1 MPGLEGKTLDH
12 YELRR
17 VIGRGGMA
25 DVYAGYDLLYEREVA
40 VKVFKREEEQMLR
53 RFIREAQLMDSLDN
67 THLVPIYNSGSSSF
81 GDTTW
86 YYIVMPFMQGG
97 TLRARIRRSPL
108 SLTEACIDLGDIAD
122 ALDYIHKRGIVHRDI
137 KASNVL
143 LDADGRCY
151 LSDFGIAR
159 TNTDATQ
166 LTSTGNVLGTVDY
179 VAPELF
185 ETNRKADTGTDL
197 YSLGVLLF
205 EMVTGQLPFT
215 AENQIAL
222 VTMHM
227 NARPPVPSS
236 IAPHIPAAVD
246 RVILRALAK
255 KPEQRYHSAIE
266 LADAFCRAVAFG
278 VADPDAASEQVA
290 DAMFGV
296 VPPVGEYQGGQAPVG
311 SDFPTLIQSPA
322 GQSARSGPVILPP
335 PVTGTGQPRRGMQ
348 TPAFPLQGTPV
359 SPISPVPPV
368 STPRPAGP
376 VRPQRRRDR
385 RGLIV
390 ALIALAALLLVL
402 VPIIV
407 VAIANSGNTAPPG
420 ANSSTSTAALTQTA
434 AGVTATPT
442 AAATPTPSP
451 TPNATAT
458 ARAQA
463 AATATADAQA
473 TASAIAA
480 VTATARAQA
489 SATAGVI
496 ATATGGTPSYADV
509 LNNPN
514 AAKTQAAQWD
524 GLNGGDSQCVFASDG
539 YHVKQSTSSNNL
551 HACHEAAYQYGN
563 AAIKVD
569 VTILKGHS
577 GGLFLR
583 FSTGFVGNYNGYLF
597 EIDSKGHYKFSIF
610 AGGIVQ
616 DWTLS
621 PALKTGY
628 NVTNTIAVIMNGNSF
643 ALYANGAYLTT
654 LTDSGNQFTSGN
666 VALFASAANADTE
679 VVYSNLGVYPSS

>member
-17 VIGRGGMA
+17 VVGRGGMA
-25 DVYAGYDLLYEREVA
+25 DVYAGYDPLYEREVA

-53 RFIREAQLMDSLDN
+53 RFIREAQLMNSLDN
-67 THLVPIYNSGSSSF
+67 THLVPIYDSGSSLI
-81 GDTTW
+81 GDITW

-108 SLTEACIDLGDIAD
+108 ALTEACIDLGDIAD
-122 ALDYIHKRGIVHRDI
+122 ALDYIHQRGIVHRDI

-143 LDADGRCY
+143 LDSEGRCY
-151 LSDFGIAR
+151 LADFGIAR

-185 ETNRKADTGTDL
+185 ETNRKADAGTDL

-227 NARPPVPSS
+227 SAQPPAPSS

-255 KPEQRYHSAIE
+255 KPEQRYRSATE
-266 LADAFCRAVAFG
+266 LADAFCHAVAFG
-278 VADPDAASEQVA
+278 VADPAASEQAA
-290 DAMFGV
+290 DAIFGV
-296 VPPVGEYQGGQAPVG
+296 VPPADAYQGEQAPVA
-311 SDFPTLIQSPA
+311 SDLPTLIQSPA

-335 PVTGTGQPRRGMQ
+335 PIAGQPRRVMQ
-348 TPAFPLQGTPV
+348 TPAFPLQGA
-359 SPISPVPPV
+359 PVPPL
-368 STPRPAGP
+368 SPPRPSGP
-376 VRPQRRRDR
+376 IRPPRRRDR
-385 RGLIV
+385 RGLVV
-390 ALIALAALLLVL
+390 AIIALVALLLVL

-407 VAIANSGNTAPPG
+407 VAIMHSGNTSAPG
-420 ANSSTSTAALTQTA
+420 ANGSTSTVALTQTA
-434 AGVTATPT
+434 TTGSTASPT

-458 ARAQA
+458 AQAQA

-480 VTATARAQA
+480 VTATAQAQA

-496 ATATGGTPSYADV
+496 ATATGGTPSYADA

-524 GLNGGDSQCVFASDG
+524 GLNGNDSQCVFTSAG
-539 YHVKQSTSSNNL
+539 YHVKQNVSSNNL
-551 HACHEAAYQYGN
+551 HACHESAYQYGN

-583 FSTGFVGNYNGYLF
+583 FNSGFVGNYNGYLF
-597 EIDSKGHYKFSIF
+597 EVDSKGNYKFSIF
-610 AGGIVQ
+610 AGSIIQ
-616 DWTLS
+616 NWTPS
-621 PALKTGY
+621 SALKTGY
-628 NVTNTIAVIMNGNSF
+628 NVTNTLAVIMNGNSF
-643 ALYANGAYLTT
+643 AFYANGAYLTT
-654 LTDSGNQFTSGN
+654 LTDSGNQFTTGN
-666 VALFASAANADTE
+666 VAFFASTANADTE
-679 VVYSNLGVYPSS
+679 VIFSNLGVYPSS

>member
-17 VIGRGGMA
+17 VVGRGGMA
-25 DVYAGYDLLYEREVA
+25 DVYAGYDPLYEREVA
-40 VKVFKREEEQMLR
+40 VKVFKREEEAMLR

-67 THLVPIYNSGSSSF
+67 THLVPIYDSGSGTI

-108 SLTEACIDLGDIAD
+108 PLTEACIDLGDIAD
-122 ALDYIHKRGIVHRDI
+122 ALDYIHSRGIVHRDI

-143 LDADGRCY
+143 LDTEGRCY
-151 LSDFGIAR
+151 LADFGIAR
-159 TNTDATQ
+159 INTDATQ

-185 ETNRKADTGTDL
+185 ETNHKADAGSDL

-227 NARPPVPSS
+227 NAQPPAPSS

-255 KPEQRYHSAIE
+255 KPEQRYHSATE

-278 VADPDAASEQVA
+278 VVDPDAASEQVA
-290 DAMFGV
+290 DAKFGV
-296 VPPVGEYQGGQAPVG
+296 VPPVDAYQGGQAPVA
-311 SDFPTLIQSPA
+311 SDLPTLIQSPT
-322 GQSARSGPVILPP
+322 GQSAHSGPVILPP
-335 PVTGTGQPRRGMQ
+335 PITGQPRRGMQ
-348 TPAFPLQGTPV
+348 TPAFPLQGPPIP
-359 SPISPVPPV
+359 PISPAPPI
-368 STPRPAGP
+368 SPPRPSGP
-376 VRPQRRRDR
+376 IRPQRRRDR

-390 ALIALAALLLVL
+390 AIIALVALLLIL

-407 VAIANSGNTAPPG
+407 VAITHSGNTGTAG
-420 ANSSTSTAALTQTA
+420 ANGSTSTAALTQTA
-434 AGVTATPT
+434 ATGSTATPT
-442 AAATPTPSP
+442 TVATPTPSP

-463 AATATADAQA
+463 AATATADAKA
-473 TASAIAA
+473 TASAIVA

-496 ATATGGTPSYADV
+496 ATATGGTPSYADA

-524 GLNGGDSQCVFASDG
+524 GLNGNDSQCVFASDG
-539 YHVKQSTSSNNL
+539 YHVKQSVSSNNL

-583 FSTGFVGNYNGYLF
+583 FSSGFVGNYNGYLF
-597 EIDSKGHYKFSIF
+597 EIDSRGHYKLSIF
-610 AGGIVQ
+610 AGSIIQ
-616 DWTLS
+616 DWTVS

-628 NVTNTIAVIMNGNSF
+628 NVTNTMAVIMNGNSF
-643 ALYANGAYLTT
+643 ALYANGSYLTT
-654 LTDSGNQFTSGN
+654 LTDSANHFTSGN
-666 VALFASAANADTE
+666 LAFFASAANADTE